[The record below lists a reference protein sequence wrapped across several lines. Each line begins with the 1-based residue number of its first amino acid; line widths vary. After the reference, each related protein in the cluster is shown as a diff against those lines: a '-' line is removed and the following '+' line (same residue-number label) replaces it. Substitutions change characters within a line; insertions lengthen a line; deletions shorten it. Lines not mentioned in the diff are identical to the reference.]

1 MIFSPSLH
9 KIIQNSCIQKKFL
22 GWWKWSI
29 HLISIRAVTIHNIES
44 ASHSV
49 VSDSLWPHG
58 IVHGILQ
65 ARILELGAYPFS
77 SRSCRP
83 RNRTGVSCTA
93 GRFFTSWASKEAW
106 TLLLGNRNSPLH
118 PHRAR
123 QVSRNHS
130 KTSIKEFC
138 CWQLQ
143 VNLVGSEKVGTKGI

>member
-1 MIFSPSLH
+1 MLSL
-9 KIIQNSCIQKKFL
+9 L
-22 GWWKWSI
+22 GFPDSSAGK
-29 HLISIRAVTIHNIES
+29 ES
-44 ASHSV
+44 ACNAGDPSSIPG
-49 VSDSLWPHG
+49 SGRSPGEGIDYPLQYSG
-58 IVHGILQ
+58 QENSIDCIVHGILQ